1 MNPTVLQP
9 IETELG
15 VAGLFPKP
23 DYIPLE
29 DDAAIQAYLAPY
41 KQWREN
47 PRVTEIAVN
56 DDGLVWVYTDQWNSY
71 NVPQINQHSLL
82 SLGGAIA
89 TYINSA
95 QGWSAAYPIL
105 SGSLKDNSRVQ
116 LVMEPGVLRGHVS
129 FTLRQPSRV
138 RISLKEMNEQG
149 MFQGTT
155 QSTFSIKPYEKELLS
170 LLKAGKIIEFL
181 KKAVQ
186 YRQNIV
192 LSGATGSGKTTVMKA
207 LVDVIDPGERIIT
220 IEDAHELSLT
230 QPNVVHLLYDNAKTR
245 PGSNTPILSAKDA
258 LLSCLRM
265 RPDRILLAEMRG
277 SECLYFLRAALSGH
291 PGTLTSCHGEN
302 PAMAYEQM
310 MMMVKSDS
318 VGAGLDYDVIKR
330 LIHLTVDIVVQIE
343 VDRRTGQRRVVEIDY
358 NPKRKY
364 AIAQG
369 KDYA

>member
-1 MNPTVLQP
+1 MDTASVKSLEDSLGTAGQFDDSTYVPLQ
-9 IETELG
+9 
-15 VAGLFPKP
+15 
-23 DYIPLE
+23 
-29 DDAAIQAYLAPY
+29 DDAAVQAYLAPY
-41 KQWREN
+41 KQWRED

-56 DDGLVWVYTDQWNSY
+56 DNGRVWVYTNKWDCHK
-71 NVPQINQHSLL
+71 VPEINQQTLL
-82 SLGGAIA
+82 SLGGATA

-95 QGWSAAYPIL
+95 QGWNASYPIL

-116 LVMEPGVLRGHVS
+116 LIMEPGVLRGHVS

-138 RISLKEMNEQG
+138 RISLKEMEEQG

-155 QSTFSIKPYEKELLS
+155 RSTFSLKPHEEELLA
-170 LLKAGKIIEFL
+170 LLDAGKVMEFL
-181 KKAVQ
+181 TKAVQ

-220 IEDAHELSLT
+220 IEDSHELSLT

-245 PGSNTPILSAKDA
+245 PGSETPVLSAKDA

-265 RPDRILLAEMRG
+265 KPDRILLAEMRG

-291 PGTLTSCHGEN
+291 PGTLTSCHGES

-310 MMMVKSDS
+310 MMMIKSDP
-318 VGAGLDYDVIKR
+318 VGAGLDYNVIKR
-330 LIHLTVDIVVQIE
+330 LIHLTVDMVVQIE
-343 VDRRTGQRRVVEIDY
+343 VDRHTGQRRVVEIDY
-358 NPKRKY
+358 NPHRKY

-369 KDYA
+369 KDHA

>member
-1 MNPTVLQP
+1 MDTAVLKYF
-9 IETELG
+9 ETTDQ
-15 VAGLFPKP
+15 FP
-23 DYIPLE
+23 YSGYEPLQ
-29 DDAAIQAYLAPY
+29 DDAAVQAYLAPY
-41 KQWREN
+41 KQWRED

-56 DDGLVWVYTDQWNSY
+56 DDGRVWVYTNKWESHSL
-71 NVPQINQHSLL
+71 PQVNQHSLM

-95 QGWSAAYPIL
+95 QGWNPSYPIL
-105 SGSLKDNSRVQ
+105 SGSLKDNSRIQ
-116 LVMEPGVLRGHVS
+116 LVMEPGVLRGHIS

-138 RISLKEMNEQG
+138 RISLKEMEKEG

-155 QSTFSIKPYEKELLS
+155 QSTFAIKPHEKELLA
-170 LLKAGKIIEFL
+170 LLDSGKVIDFL
-181 KKAVQ
+181 TKAVQ

-245 PGSNTPILSAKDA
+245 PGSETPVLSSKDA

-265 RPDRILLAEMRG
+265 KPDRILLAEMRG

-310 MMMVKSDS
+310 MMMVKSDP
-318 VGAGLDYDVIKR
+318 VGAGLDYNVIKR

-343 VDRRTGQRRVVEIDY
+343 VNKYTGQRHVVEIDY
-358 NPKRKY
+358 NPQRKY

-369 KDYA
+369 KDHV

>member
-1 MNPTVLQP
+1 MNSTVLKSL
-9 IETELG
+9 ETNLG
-15 VAGLFPKP
+15 TAGRFPNAE
-23 DYIPLE
+23 YVPLQ
-29 DDAAIQAYLAPY
+29 DDAAVQAYLAPY
-41 KQWREN
+41 EQWRED

-56 DDGLVWVYTDQWNSY
+56 NDGRVWVYTNQWDSY

-89 TYINSA
+89 TYTNSA
-95 QGWSAAYPIL
+95 QGWNAAYPIL
-105 SGSLKDNSRVQ
+105 SGSLKDNSRIQ

-129 FTLRQPSRV
+129 FTLRQPSRA
-138 RISLKEMNEQG
+138 RISLKEMGEQG

-155 QSTFSIKPYEKELLS
+155 QSTFAIKPHEKELLS
-170 LLKAGKIIEFL
+170 LVKSGKIIEFL
-181 KKAVQ
+181 TKAVQ

-207 LVDVIDPGERIIT
+207 LVDAIDPGERIIT

-230 QPNVVHLLYDNAKTR
+230 QPNVVHLLYDNAKMR
-245 PGSNTPILSAKDA
+245 PGSDTPVLSAKDA

-265 RPDRILLAEMRG
+265 KPDRILLAEMRG

-310 MMMVKSDS
+310 MMMVKSDP
-318 VGAGLDYDVIKR
+318 VGAGLDYNVIKR

-343 VDRRTGQRRVVEIDY
+343 VDRHTGQRRVVEIDY
-358 NPKRKY
+358 NPQRKY

-369 KDYA
+369 KDHA